1 VSILTTAIRLFS
13 IVLLFVASAFARGE
27 QASAALFNG
36 RAMMHAHNAYPEKG
50 QWGDRINRALAT
62 GATPIVIEQDVALA
76 GQGAS
81 ARTVVSHDDELT
93 GSEPTL
99 ESHFFDRVRPLME
112 RALAERRQDRW
123 PLVVL
128 HLDFKTNQAAH
139 HRAVLALLQKY
150 RGWLMT
156 ANRGADPNQL
166 MPLNP
171 GPLLVLT
178 ESGENQ
184 EADFF
189 TTQQAGQPL
198 LIFGSVPN
206 ADVFRVEDAEQRA
219 RALAA
224 AAPDALIPS
233 PATNYRRWVNFP
245 WQVVEQGGPRQ
256 AGDWSAADRTRL
268 AAIVNRAHSQGLGI
282 RFYTLNGHDPSTH
295 PEWTASYN
303 FGSLDAVRA
312 RWLAAIAAGVDLI
325 ATDQYEELATL
336 IARPR

>member
-1 VSILTTAIRLFS
+1 MLRFTV
-13 IVLLFVASAFARGE
+13 VLLSAAALLT
-27 QASAALFNG
+27 QSPPALFNG
-36 RAMMHAHNAYPEKG
+36 RAMMHTHNAYPEKG
-50 QWGDRINRALAT
+50 KWGDRIERALAT

-93 GSEPTL
+93 GNEPTL
-99 ESHFFDRVRPLME
+99 ESYFFDRVRPLME

-128 HLDFKTNQAAH
+128 HLDFKTNQPAH

-206 ADVFRVEDAEQRA
+206 ADVFRIEDAAQRS
-219 RALAA
+219 RALVA

-312 RWLAAIAAGVDLI
+312 RWQAAIAAGVDLI
-325 ATDQYEELATL
+325 ATDQYEELAAL
-336 IARPR
+336 LSRPR